1 MFANSIANSF
11 FRLFIIISLFSL
23 EIIYAQEKCNLLID
37 EKTGN
42 PMLIGLVDKKIF
54 TDTIEY
60 KPFSKWFNN
69 EYKSYKI
76 DSVIV
81 DSLRNI
87 NIQDVNIDVV
97 MGTWCS
103 DSRREV
109 PRLIKILDEI
119 KFTEKNLRL
128 ICVDRNKSAGQI
140 DIVDYNIKLIP
151 TIVIKKKEKEIGR
164 IVETPVAS
172 LEKDLLNIL
181 TQNKKQQ

>member
-1 MFANSIANSF
+1 MFANSIINSY
-11 FRLFIIISLFSL
+11 FRLVIMILLFSL

-69 EYKSYKI
+69 EYDDYKI
-76 DSVIV
+76 DSIIV

-87 NIQDVNIDVV
+87 SVQDITIDVI

-103 DSRREV
+103 DSRREI
-109 PRLIKILDEI
+109 PRLMKILDLL

-128 ICVDRNKSAGQI
+128 ICVDRNKSAGEI
-140 DIVDYNIKLIP
+140 DIANYNIKLIP
-151 TIVIKKKEKEIGR
+151 TIIIKKKGKEIGR
-164 IVETPVAS
+164 IVETPVVS

-181 TQNKKQQ
+181 TQN